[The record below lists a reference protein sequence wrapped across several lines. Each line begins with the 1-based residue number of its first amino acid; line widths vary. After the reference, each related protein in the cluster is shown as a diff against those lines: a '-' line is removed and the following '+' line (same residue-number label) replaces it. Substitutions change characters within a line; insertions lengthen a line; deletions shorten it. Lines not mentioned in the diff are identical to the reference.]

1 MSSRH
6 IKSSFVLAKFIT
18 ENGNVDCYPGQIQ
31 YFFSHIV
38 NLPDGLSE
46 HNLAFIRWY
55 DKPADSIRYHFR
67 IDGEE
72 ICNVELWSTEF
83 YTESRDCIIPVHHIL
98 SRFIPTKYRISNRR
112 STNDYLAV
120 NPVNKKYHIR

>member
-18 ENGNVDCYPGQIQ
+18 ENDNIDCYSGQIQ
-31 YFFSHIV
+31 YFFTYAI
-38 NLPDGLSE
+38 NLLEELSE

-55 DKPADSIRYHFR
+55 KHAEPPNIQYHFR
-67 IDGEE
+67 INGEK

-83 YTESRDCIIPVHHIL
+83 YSESRDCIIPVHHIF
-98 SRFIPTKYRISNRR
+98 SQFIPTKYQISGQRR
-112 STNDYLAV
+112 VYLAV
-120 NPVNKKYHIR
+120 NL